1 MQGVVLPTV
10 VEQFV
15 AEGLVVGSLSEL
27 VEQLRTTAA
36 SVEPLHGRGRI
47 GDVVEDGDQRSEL
60 CGDAVFRVAE
70 DGAKFRL
77 ECVMGCFVS
86 SPAHS
91 CRGFGEF
98 GTSPSEIGCS
108 AKSRRPWVSVPKWI
122 IIGDRHSLPR
132 GFGHG
137 YPHSADG

>member
-77 ECVMGCFVS
+77 ECVMGCFMS

-91 CRGFGEF
+91 CRGFSELGFEDVAVVAATKTYRLLGSWMRGMRRTADLTRALTSGE
-98 GTSPSEIGCS
+98 
-108 AKSRRPWVSVPKWI
+108 AAV
-122 IIGDRHSLPR
+122 
-132 GFGHG
+132 
-137 YPHSADG
+137 A